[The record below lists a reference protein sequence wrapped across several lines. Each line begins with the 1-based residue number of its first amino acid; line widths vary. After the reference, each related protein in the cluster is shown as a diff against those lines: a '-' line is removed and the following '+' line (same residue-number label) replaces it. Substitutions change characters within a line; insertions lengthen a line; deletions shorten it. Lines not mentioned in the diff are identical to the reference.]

1 MILARG
7 RNMFSLSESYAVY
20 GFFIGKKFTK
30 NLTSKLG
37 WTCRYQIWSIVNLLA
52 IIAERAIKKESDS
65 LPDGISHHT
74 AQLLAIMADAV
85 LRNDEVRSEI
95 LMFDQSQ
102 EEVNEKAEVKVD
114 WSFVQDRHGVVFS
127 SRAKSFV
134 SALARYGED
143 DAAVFEKTVRI
154 FKDELCKGIELE
166 WGDEEDASDV
176 LMDAKLHKLRD
187 RYLRTLDRFVRQMED
202 YAASLGAGEVV
213 KEWIEVG
220 QELRK
225 LRGIRVILK
234 FDWEIQHQA
243 HKVCH
248 LINYAMS
255 DTLAVHLM
263 AANKPA
269 ELSAPAAVPA
279 LPAPAVG
286 VSKADIKQE
295 VSKMGAK
302 LTRNINSGV
311 NKMIRATN
319 EPAPG
324 QVPGKRGR
332 AQSDIRCRQFEKAVL
347 YKMTHEKCSR
357 RKACDES
364 FSFEKD
370 GYTSFRS
377 IEDYWREHPA
387 DADRVELMFKERHD
401 SGENWEALQKEYGI
415 AS

>member
-1 MILARG
+1 MFAWCRFVRKTIMILARG

-20 GFFIGKKFTK
+20 GFFIGMKFKK
-30 NLTSKLG
+30 NITSKLR
-37 WTCRYQIWSIVNLLA
+37 WKCKYQIWSIVNLLA
-52 IIAERAIKKESDS
+52 IIAERAIKKESDG

-85 LRNDEVRSEI
+85 LRNNEVRSEI

-102 EEVNEKAEVKVD
+102 EEVNEKAAVKMD
-114 WSFVQDRHGVVFS
+114 WSFVQERHGVIFS
-127 SRAKSFV
+127 SRAMSFV

-176 LMDAKLHKLRD
+176 LMNAKLHKLRD

-220 QELRK
+220 QELGK

-248 LINYAMS
+248 LINCAMS
-255 DTLAVHLM
+255 DTLTVHLM
-263 AANKPA
+263 AVNNEMLLPA
-269 ELSAPAAVPA
+269 PPRSPS
-279 LPAPAVG
+279 LPAPAGECPTPSPPRKYHRAKTDEWSKKAAAEMAGVG
-286 VSKADIKQE
+286 VRQLTNWDKKPPDPDYPGWEDPLSFTKWINNRKDKALMAIKLKNS
-295 VSKMGAK
+295 VSYKETVTEKSMK
-302 LTRNINSGV
+302 
-311 NKMIRATN
+311 
-319 EPAPG
+319 
-324 QVPGKRGR
+324 KR
-332 AQSDIRCRQFEKAVL
+332 
-347 YKMTHEKCSR
+347 
-357 RKACDES
+357 
-364 FSFEKD
+364 
-370 GYTSFRS
+370 
-377 IEDYWREHPA
+377 
-387 DADRVELMFKERHD
+387 
-401 SGENWEALQKEYGI
+401 
-415 AS
+415 